1 MPATQARVYLCL
13 SDLLRTT
20 EDWTLVIVGGTGA
33 WLKQSQSGTVEGL
46 LRSAPEAGFEVVGM
60 SGCFQ
65 TADPEMFELHAAT
78 LAAARERA
86 ISLGIA
92 ADRID
97 GLIRDIRSAKDGGY
111 QWVSTPFYL
120 DLTLRKPTVT

>member
-1 MPATQARVYLCL
+1 V
-13 SDLLRTT
+13 
-20 EDWTLVIVGGTGA
+20 EDRAGVPP
-33 WLKQSQSGTVEGL
+33 GTVEGL
-46 LRSAPEAGFEVVGM
+46 PRSAPEAGFEVAGM
-60 SGCFQ
+60 NGCFQ
-65 TADPEMFELHAAT
+65 TADPELFELHAAT

-111 QWVSTPFYL
+111 EWVSTPFYL